1 MKNKLNHGALWPA
14 LALLAVFIGFG
25 VFQTEALGSLLS
37 AALYGMADYAGGFIC
52 LFTIVVIIL
61 TVILAFSKMGDI
73 KIGGPDAV
81 PAFKTWNW
89 ITMSLCGGIG
99 TGLLFWAMGEPMY
112 HFMTPPV
119 AAGVDPGTR
128 EAAIFAISQA
138 MWQWSIP
145 QYCLYT
151 ICAVA
156 FALTAYNMKKP
167 LSFGPVLDSAIGKKS
182 GGLETVI
189 HGLSIFTICGA
200 VACSMGVGLMQIG
213 AGLANLFGIAPNPV
227 VWLVVAVAI
236 TAVFTLSCVSG
247 IGTGLKKLSSFT
259 TIAFIGILIY
269 VILFGPSVFSA
280 NLGTEA
286 VAALLDHPLER
297 TAILSTMAEGDSWA
311 ADWEIQYWASFI
323 VYAPIIGMFLSRM
336 AKGRTLRQFILVNV
350 LAPSIFCMIWIAMFG
365 GVAINMQVSGTFD
378 IWNAVNTNGMEATI
392 FYILDSFPLGK
403 VLIVVFLVAIC
414 TSFSTLADPMAAAC
428 ATMSV
433 KGLSVDDEAPKQIKI
448 LIGVFMGAI
457 AYILVASGGVGSVKG
472 MWVIIGLPIAFVQ
485 MVVIVS
491 AFRNAGKALKSE
503 DFMLTEEREAVAP
516 GKKG

>member
-1 MKNKLNHGALWPA
+1 MENGKKINSLALWPA
-14 LALLAVFIGFG
+14 LALLAVLIGFG
-25 VFQTEALGSLLS
+25 VFQTEALGSLLTKI
-37 AALYGMADYAGGFIC
+37 LYGMADKGGWFFC
-52 LFTIVVIIL
+52 LFTILAIVL
-61 TVILAFSKMGDI
+61 TFVLALTKIGDI
-73 KIGGPDAV
+73 KIGGPDAT
-81 PAFKTWNW
+81 PDYKTWNW

-119 AAGVDPGTR
+119 AAGVEAGSR
-128 EAAIFAISQA
+128 GAAIFAISQA

-167 LSFGPVLDSAIGKKS
+167 LAFGPVLDSAFGKKS
-182 GGLETVI
+182 KGAETFI
-189 HGLSIFTICGA
+189 HALSIFTMCGA

-213 AGLANLFGIAPNPV
+213 AGLANLFGLTPGPV
-227 VWLVVAVAI
+227 VWLVIATII

-247 IGTGLKKLSSFT
+247 IGTGLKKMSSFT
-259 TIAFIGILIY
+259 TIAFICILIY
-269 VILFGPSVFSA
+269 IILFGPTSFSA
-280 NLGTEA
+280 KLGTES

-297 TAILSTMAEGDSWA
+297 TAILNTMAEGDTWA

-350 LAPSIFCMIWIAMFG
+350 LAPSIFCMVWIAIFG
-365 GVAINMQVSGTFD
+365 GVAINMQVTGTFD
-378 IWNAVNTNGMEATI
+378 IWNAVSTNGMEATI

-403 VLIVVFLVAIC
+403 ILIVVFLVAIC

-433 KGLSVDDEAPKQIKI
+433 HGLSVDDEAPKKIKI
-448 LIGVFMGAI
+448 LIGIIMGAI
-457 AYILVASGGVGSVKG
+457 AYILVASGGIGSVKG

-485 MVVIVS
+485 MIVIVS
-491 AFRNAGKALKSE
+491 AFRNGSHALKYE
-503 DFMLTEEREAVAP
+503 DYMIP
-516 GKKG
+516 DDID

>member
-1 MKNKLNHGALWPA
+1 METGKKINHLALWPA
-14 LALLAVFIGFG
+14 LVLLAVLIGFG
-25 VFQTEALGSLLS
+25 VFQTEALGSLLTTI
-37 AALYGMADYAGGFIC
+37 LYGMANSFGWFFC
-52 LFTIVVIIL
+52 LFTIIVIIL
-61 TVILAFSKMGDI
+61 TFVLAFSKIGNI
-73 KIGGPDAV
+73 KIGGPDAT
-81 PAFKTWNW
+81 PDYKTWNW

-119 AAGVDPGTR
+119 AAGVEGGSR
-128 EAAIFAISQA
+128 GAAIFSISQT

-156 FALTAYNMKKP
+156 FALTAYNAKKP
-167 LSFGPVLDSAIGKKS
+167 LAFGPVLDSAIGKKS
-182 GGLETVI
+182 KGLETFV
-189 HGLSIFTICGA
+189 HALSIFTMCGA

-213 AGLANLFGIAPNPV
+213 AGLANLFGLNPGPV
-227 VWLVVAVAI
+227 VWLVIAVII

-247 IGTGLKKLSSFT
+247 IGTGLKKMSSFT
-259 TIAFIGILIY
+259 TIAFICILIY
-269 VILFGPSVFSA
+269 VVLFGPSGFCA
-280 NLGTEA
+280 KLGVES

-297 TAILSTMAEGDSWA
+297 TAILNTMAETDSWA

-350 LAPSIFCMIWIAMFG
+350 LAPSIFCMVWIAVFG

-378 IWNAVNTNGMEATI
+378 IWNAVSANGMEATI
-392 FYILDSFPLGK
+392 FYILGSFPLGK
-403 VLIVVFLVAIC
+403 VLIVVFLIAIC

-433 KGLSVDDEAPKQIKI
+433 HDLSVNDEAPKPIKI
-448 LIGVFMGAI
+448 LIGVIMGTI
-457 AYILVASGGVGSVKG
+457 AYLLVASGGIGSVKG
-472 MWVIIGLPIAFVQ
+472 MWVIIGFPIAFVQ
-485 MVVIVS
+485 IVVIVS
-491 AFRNAGKALKSE
+491 AFRNGAKAVKNETFALP
-503 DFMLTEEREAVAP
+503 EEE
-516 GKKG
+516 

>member
-1 MKNKLNHGALWPA
+1 MENGKKLNHLALWPA
-14 LALLAVFIGFG
+14 LALLAVLIGFG
-25 VFQTEALGSLLS
+25 VFKTEALGSLLTTI
-37 AALYGMADYAGGFIC
+37 LYGMADKGGWFFC
-52 LFTIVVIIL
+52 LFTIMAIIL
-61 TVILAFSKMGDI
+61 TLVLALTKIGDI
-73 KIGGPDAV
+73 KIGGPNATPDY
-81 PAFKTWNW
+81 KTWNW

-119 AAGVDPGTR
+119 AAGVEAGSR
-128 EAAIFAISQA
+128 GAAIFAISQA

-167 LSFGPVLDSAIGKKS
+167 LAFGPVLDSAFGKKS
-182 GGLETVI
+182 KGLETFI
-189 HGLSIFTICGA
+189 HGLSIFTMCGA

-213 AGLANLFGIAPNPV
+213 AGLANLLGLTPGPT
-227 VWLVVAVAI
+227 VWLIIAVVVTAI
-236 TAVFTLSCVSG
+236 FTLSCVSG
-247 IGTGLKKLSSFT
+247 IGTGLKKMSSFT

-269 VILFGPSVFSA
+269 IILFGPSGFSA
-280 NLGTEA
+280 KLGTEA
-286 VAALLDHPLER
+286 LATLLDHPLER
-297 TAILSTMAEGDSWA
+297 TAILNTMAEGDTWA

-350 LAPSIFCMIWIAMFG
+350 LAPSIFCMVWIAIFG
-365 GVAINMQVSGTFD
+365 GVAINMQVSGSFD

-392 FYILDSFPLGK
+392 FFILDSFPLGK

-433 KGLSVDDEAPKQIKI
+433 HGLSVDDEAPKKVKI
-448 LIGVFMGAI
+448 LIGVIMGAI
-457 AYILVASGGVGSVKG
+457 AYILVASGGIGSVKG

-485 MVVIVS
+485 MIVIIS
-491 AFRNAGKALKSE
+491 AFRNGNKALKHK
-503 DFMLTEEREAVAP
+503 DYMIP
-516 GKKG
+516 DDIK